1 MDLLSLY
8 DQQRQ
13 TIIYPGI
20 RREDTGT
27 VIRHIDLTSN
37 ESYIVWSQLN
47 TANAD
52 SVIQG
57 EITYFRQLGHSL
69 EWKLYSHDSPADLK
83 QRLAAHGFEIGEVEA
98 LMVLDISTQ
107 PALLGRTYPHDIRR
121 IETSDGI
128 RDILA
133 VQTIVDGEDYT
144 WLADALVAEL
154 EQEPDKLS
162 LYAAYA
168 DHQPVCSAWIRF
180 PANTPFASLWG
191 GSTLEAYRGQGF
203 YSALV
208 AVRAREALGRG
219 FRYLTVDASPMSRP
233 ILEKIGFVH
242 LTDTYPCLL
251 KPSR

>member
-1 MDLLSLY
+1 MNLRSLY

-13 TIIYPGI
+13 AVTYPGI

-27 VIRHIDLTSN
+27 VIRHIDLNAN
-37 ESYIVWSQLN
+37 ESYIVWSQLAA
-47 TANAD
+47 ANAD
-52 SVIQG
+52 SVIQS
-57 EITYFRQLGHSL
+57 EIAYFRQLGHTA
-69 EWKLYSHDSPADLK
+69 EWKLYSHDTPPDLK
-83 QRLAAHGFEIGEVEA
+83 HRLAAHGFEIGEVEA

-107 PALLGRTYPHDIRR
+107 PALLDRTYPHDIRR

-128 RDILA
+128 HAILA
-133 VQTIVDGEDYT
+133 VQTVVEGEDYT

-154 EQEPDKLS
+154 EHEPDKLS

-168 DHQPVCSAWIRF
+168 DNQPVCSAWIRF
-180 PANTPFASLWG
+180 PAGTPFASLWG

-219 FRYLTVDASPMSRP
+219 YRYLTVDASPMSRP
-233 ILEKIGFVH
+233 ILEKIGFTH
-242 LTDTYPCLL
+242 LTDTYPCRL
-251 KPSR
+251 KPSP